1 MNPCVE
7 ITHDK
12 RDGPTPE
19 EKYGPVVLR
28 YFSEEDNGGSGGPR
42 ANFDVAID
50 HLCRELSDSEGPLEQ
65 LRLLQEAEDEW
76 AALRSLLPLEVSSP
90 TRWEDRPVTVRM
102 EEVQAQISTLRP
114 GIGDLGDD
122 ESPVGARLRILRR
135 LLEEKGKKARPD
147 DRPRTV
153 NRG

>member
-1 MNPCVE
+1 
-7 ITHDK
+7 
-12 RDGPTPE
+12 
-19 EKYGPVVLR
+19 LR
-28 YFSEEDNGGSGGPR
+28 YFSEEENGGSAGQR
-42 ANFDVAID
+42 AANFDVAID

-90 TRWEDRPVTVRM
+90 TRWEDRPVTERM
-102 EEVQAQISTLRP
+102 EEVRAQISTLRP
-114 GIGDLGDD
+114 GIGGLRDD
-122 ESPVGARLRILRR
+122 ESRVGTRLRILRR
-135 LLEEKGKKARPD
+135 LLEEKGKKSARPD